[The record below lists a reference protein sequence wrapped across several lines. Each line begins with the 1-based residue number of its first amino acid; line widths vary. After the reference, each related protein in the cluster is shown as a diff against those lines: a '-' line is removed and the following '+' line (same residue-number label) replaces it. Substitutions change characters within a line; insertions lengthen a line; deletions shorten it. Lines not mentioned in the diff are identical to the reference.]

1 MPAEQGPVLDAQTRE
16 RLGRQLKALYDP
28 VFDEPLDPR
37 LTALVQ
43 QLEADKR
50 EAAGSSSLDRV

>member
-1 MPAEQGPVLDAQTRE
+1 MLDAQTRE

-37 LTALVQ
+37 LTTLIR

-50 EAAGSSSLDRV
+50 EAAGSSPPNRV